1 MIPSNQPSSRFDD
14 QVSFS
19 DNFEIIDEDIKNET
33 NENESDTINVFDS
46 LMKKFNICHD
56 KIFANFKITNKVKK
70 FEKNSNIFNHKN
82 NTDFKNIYYPDD
94 EAPDQDQT
102 LIPIDDTIKDDMSNI
117 ENIPEA
123 YKYFYK
129 NMSPSEYNHIKNIE
143 QKLNINFI
151 HIETSINKIKERITR
166 KWDILLK
173 LEKKI
178 KKDCQLYDKNFKMI
192 QDMKDTIGEN
202 YTTLNESL
210 SKYIDDLIEKN
221 NMIEDIKK
229 YKLLI
234 MECNFLKNCVSKY
247 HSIQIMKK
255 NSPICKICF
264 TNISNLAIIPCG
276 HLICNKCLILH
287 KAQSSSLSFS
297 TATTQVDIPT
307 SYSITLF
314 NTDGTGSTFNLNG
327 PSNSNT
333 SNNSTQSQNNNNSQL
348 SSTSLFS
355 FNPLTTTNQNTTN
368 STSNSTSTSTST
380 STNTT
385 TPSNSINPDI
395 SSTRTSIGTNTL
407 PYRRTNIFGDD
418 ADSRRVQRRT
428 ENNRR
433 ARRRIDPL
441 DRRIQQRR
449 IAPSLRKTKCP
460 FCRNEFDNTC
470 KLFF

>member
-33 NENESDTINVFDS
+33 NENEPDTINVFDS

-70 FEKNSNIFNHKN
+70 FEKNSNLFNHKN

-102 LIPIDDTIKDDMSNI
+102 LIPIDDTTKDNMSNI

-129 NMSPSEYNHIKNIE
+129 NMSSSEYNHIKNIE

-178 KKDCQLYDKNFKMI
+178 KKDCGLYDKNFKMI

-234 MECNFLKNCVSKY
+234 MECNFLKNCISKY
-247 HSIQIMKK
+247 HSVQVMKK

-287 KAQSSSLSFS
+287 KAQSASSSLSFS

-333 SNNSTQSQNNNNSQL
+333 SNNSTQSQNNNSQL

-368 STSNSTSTSTST
+368 STST

-385 TPSNSINPDI
+385 TPSNSVNPDI
-395 SSTRTSIGTNTL
+395 SSTSTSIGTNTL
-407 PYRRTNIFGDD
+407 PYRRTNIFGDN